1 MWFWIREIA
10 GWALVAVS
18 LVLVWQALVF
28 AMNTDDPQIVQ
39 AFVVM
44 MGAVGVMRAGVL
56 LVRISTAARLSRDRA
71 D

>member
-71 D
+71 E

>member
-44 MGAVGVMRAGVL
+44 IGAVGVMRAGVL

-71 D
+71 E